1 MAIECVAI
9 IVFILL
15 FMFIFLRTKHKT
27 WALATLPLIVVPLTM
42 AVLKYVV
49 IGMLEIKV
57 TAFGGTLALVIA
69 VGISAAGIGAFS
81 NLLKFKRTTISYVC
95 ICNAFN
101 IALAAILINHI
112 LTNAGKLEAFIN

>member
-15 FMFIFLRTKHKT
+15 FVFIFLRTKHNT
-27 WALATLPLIVVPLTM
+27 WALATLPLLTVPLTM
-42 AVLKYVV
+42 SVLKYVV
-49 IGMLEIKV
+49 MGLFEVKV

-69 VGISAAGIGAFS
+69 VGISAAGIGSLSGF
-81 NLLKFKRTTISYVC
+81 LKHKRTAAYYVC
-95 ICNAFN
+95 ITNAFN

-112 LTNAGKLEAFIN
+112 LSNAGSLEAFIR